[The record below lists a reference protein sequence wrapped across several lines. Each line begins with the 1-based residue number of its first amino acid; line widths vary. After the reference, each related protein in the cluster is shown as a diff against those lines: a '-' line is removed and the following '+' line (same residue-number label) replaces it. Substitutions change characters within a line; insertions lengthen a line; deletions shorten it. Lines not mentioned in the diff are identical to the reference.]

1 MLPSFWLYFSEQ
13 KLGWQGPTDIEAAL
27 QEIPTLLPGGEP
39 AEYQELLLQVRDA
52 IAMGLSTGP
61 IITRARGR
69 RDHAELATQAPRRVG
84 QPADRRVPLGAGARC
99 RSPRPRSTSTRTTSW
114 KPVDPAWLA
123 QGVKSPKHLML
134 DPDNCILCRACEDV
148 CPWNC
153 IYMMSPGIVADAA
166 EDAVGDEVDNATAVF
181 VVDDNAC
188 TRCSVCVDRCP
199 TDTLYYARL
208 PEGSKGGQRTMAEVP
223 RRRRSR

>member
-1 MLPSFWLYFSEQ
+1 MPFNKTEV
-13 KLGWQGPTDIEAAL
+13 DIHDDYVVEA
-27 QEIPTLLPGGEP
+27 
-39 AEYQELLLQVRDA
+39 
-52 IAMGLSTGP
+52 
-61 IITRARGR
+61 
-69 RDHAELATQAPRRVG
+69 
-84 QPADRRVPLGAGARC
+84 
-99 RSPRPRSTSTRTTSW
+99 
-114 KPVDPAWLA
+114 VDTAWLA

-153 IYMMSPGIVADAA
+153 IWMMSPGIVQGAQEASIGA
-166 EDAVGDEVDNATAVF
+166 EVDTSSAVF

-208 PEGSKGGQRTMAEVP
+208 PEGSSSRRTMAEVP
-223 RRRRSR
+223 TSQAAPA

>member
-1 MLPSFWLYFSEQ
+1 MAFTKTEVDIHEDYV
-13 KLGWQGPTDIEAAL
+13 IEA
-27 QEIPTLLPGGEP
+27 
-39 AEYQELLLQVRDA
+39 
-52 IAMGLSTGP
+52 
-61 IITRARGR
+61 
-69 RDHAELATQAPRRVG
+69 
-84 QPADRRVPLGAGARC
+84 
-99 RSPRPRSTSTRTTSW
+99 
-114 KPVDPAWLA
+114 VDPAWLA

-153 IYMMSPGIVADAA
+153 IYMMSTGIVEGAAA
-166 EDAVGDEVDNATAVF
+166 ESVGDEVGTATAVF

-208 PEGSKGGQRTMAEVP
+208 PEGSTGGRRTMAEVP
-223 RRRRSR
+223 ESQAVDAG

>member
-1 MLPSFWLYFSEQ
+1 MPFTKTEV
-13 KLGWQGPTDIEAAL
+13 DIHDDYVVEA
-27 QEIPTLLPGGEP
+27 
-39 AEYQELLLQVRDA
+39 
-52 IAMGLSTGP
+52 
-61 IITRARGR
+61 
-69 RDHAELATQAPRRVG
+69 
-84 QPADRRVPLGAGARC
+84 
-99 RSPRPRSTSTRTTSW
+99 
-114 KPVDPAWLA
+114 VDPAWLA

-153 IYMMSPGIVADAA
+153 IYMLSTEITESADDRATGA
-166 EDAVGDEVDNATAVF
+166 EIGTATAIF

-208 PEGSKGGQRTMAEVP
+208 PAEAGGRRAMAEVP
-223 RRRRSR
+223 LSQAAEE

>member
-1 MLPSFWLYFSEQ
+1 MPFVKTEVDIH
-13 KLGWQGPTDIEAAL
+13 TDYLVEA
-27 QEIPTLLPGGEP
+27 
-39 AEYQELLLQVRDA
+39 
-52 IAMGLSTGP
+52 
-61 IITRARGR
+61 
-69 RDHAELATQAPRRVG
+69 
-84 QPADRRVPLGAGARC
+84 
-99 RSPRPRSTSTRTTSW
+99 
-114 KPVDPAWLA
+114 VDPEWLK

-153 IYMMSPGIVADAA
+153 IYMLSPQIVQDAEGEAVEA
-166 EDAVGDEVDNATAVF
+166 EVGVASAIF

-208 PEGSKGGQRTMAEVP
+208 PEGSSGKRTMAEVP
-223 RRRRSR
+223 ASQAVSE

>member
-1 MLPSFWLYFSEQ
+1 MPFTKTEV
-13 KLGWQGPTDIEAAL
+13 DIHDDYVVEA
-27 QEIPTLLPGGEP
+27 
-39 AEYQELLLQVRDA
+39 VDA
-52 IAMGLSTGP
+52 
-61 IITRARGR
+61 
-69 RDHAELATQAPRRVG
+69 
-84 QPADRRVPLGAGARC
+84 
-99 RSPRPRSTSTRTTSW
+99 
-114 KPVDPAWLA
+114 AWLA

-153 IYMMSPGIVADAA
+153 IWMMSPEIVEGAA
-166 EDAVGDEVDNATAVF
+166 ERSVGAEVAGATAIF

-208 PEGSKGGQRTMAEVP
+208 PEDAGGRRTMAAVP
-223 RRRRSR
+223 ASQKAETE

>member
-1 MLPSFWLYFSEQ
+1 MPYTKTEVDI
-13 KLGWQGPTDIEAAL
+13 KTDYVV
-27 QEIPTLLPGGEP
+27 T
-39 AEYQELLLQVRDA
+39 
-52 IAMGLSTGP
+52 
-61 IITRARGR
+61 
-69 RDHAELATQAPRRVG
+69 
-84 QPADRRVPLGAGARC
+84 
-99 RSPRPRSTSTRTTSW
+99 
-114 KPVDPAWLA
+114 PVDVAWLS

-153 IYMMSPGIVADAA
+153 IYMMSNDIVEDAA
-166 EDAVGDEVDNATAVF
+166 SPSVASEVESAYAVF

-208 PEGSKGGQRTMAEVP
+208 PEGTSGQRTMGAVPTSQAEEE
-223 RRRRSR
+223 

>member
-1 MLPSFWLYFSEQ
+1 MPFTKTEV
-13 KLGWQGPTDIEAAL
+13 DIHDDYVVEA
-27 QEIPTLLPGGEP
+27 
-39 AEYQELLLQVRDA
+39 VDA
-52 IAMGLSTGP
+52 
-61 IITRARGR
+61 
-69 RDHAELATQAPRRVG
+69 
-84 QPADRRVPLGAGARC
+84 
-99 RSPRPRSTSTRTTSW
+99 
-114 KPVDPAWLA
+114 AWLA

-153 IYMMSPGIVADAA
+153 IWMMSPEIVQGSDEASTG
-166 EDAVGDEVDNATAVF
+166 AVVEASSAIF

-208 PEGSKGGQRTMAEVP
+208 PEGAGGTRAMAEVP
-223 RRRRSR
+223 ASQAAEE